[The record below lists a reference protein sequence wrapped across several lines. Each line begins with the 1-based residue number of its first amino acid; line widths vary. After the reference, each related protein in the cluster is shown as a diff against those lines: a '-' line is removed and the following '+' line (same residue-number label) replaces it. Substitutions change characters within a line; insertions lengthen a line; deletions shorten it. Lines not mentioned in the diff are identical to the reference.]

1 MSAAAAG
8 RKPRGSAAGKKKQGA
23 IAVTGANRGIGA
35 AIALELARRGFTV
48 ACLSRAGKGVEEL
61 AVPKRLAGR
70 LLAGRCDVNDEASV
84 ARALR
89 SVASRAGGLR
99 GVVNNAGI
107 QLHGASESFSTG
119 ELEKV
124 LRTNV
129 VGLFVV
135 CREAFPLLRKQGGG
149 LIVNMGSFFD
159 RLGVPRNLAYS
170 ASKAAVGAIT
180 RTLAVEWAPHG
191 ITVLNV
197 AAGYIETNL
206 NRDFLR
212 RKSVRDY
219 LLPRIP
225 VGRPGRPEEV
235 ARLVGALFTE
245 ELGFMTGETIY
256 IDGGQTIAH

>member
-1 MSAAAAG
+1 MAAG
-8 RKPRGSAAGKKKQGA
+8 RKRTGSRAGTKRRGA

-70 LLAGRCDVNDEASV
+70 MLAGRCDVKDEASV

-107 QLHGASESFSTG
+107 QLHGASESFSTE
-119 ELEKV
+119 ELEEV

-135 CREAFPLLRKQGGG
+135 CREAFPLLQKQGGG

-180 RTLAVEWAPHG
+180 RCLAVEWAPHG

-206 NRDFLR
+206 NREFLR